1 MALWWDLLINFMKID
16 IYMAE
21 ICGSYYDVREVVD
34 QALRGLRL
42 SADVAYHTI
51 YYDDA
56 VSKGITGS
64 PSVWIDGKDAFPV
77 SGSLG
82 IT

>member
-1 MALWWDLLINFMKID
+1 MPTTID

-21 ICGSYYDVREVVD
+21 ICGSYHEFRENLD
-34 QALRGLRL
+34 RALAELKTD
-42 SADVAYHTI
+42 AAVTYHTI

-56 VSKGITGS
+56 VSMNIKGS
-64 PSVWIDGKDAFPV
+64 PSVWINGRDAFEG
-77 SGSLG
+77 GSAPG

>member
-1 MALWWDLLINFMKID
+1 MKID
-16 IYMAE
+16 VYMAE

-34 QALRGLRL
+34 RALRELGL
-42 SADVAYHTI
+42 AAEVAYRTI

-64 PSVWIDGKDAFPV
+64 PSVWINGRDAFPV
-77 SGSLG
+77 ETSPG
-82 IT
+82 IA